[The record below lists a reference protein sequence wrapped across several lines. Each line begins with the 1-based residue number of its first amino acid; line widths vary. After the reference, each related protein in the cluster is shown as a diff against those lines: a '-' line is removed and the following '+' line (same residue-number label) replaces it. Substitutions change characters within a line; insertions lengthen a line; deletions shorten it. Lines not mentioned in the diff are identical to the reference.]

1 MNFFNI
7 QNILTTMKL
16 TLNRSILIIIP
27 IALIILGALW
37 AHNYAVTNQ
46 IPQTSILCNICH

>member
-1 MNFFNI
+1 
-7 QNILTTMKL
+7 MKL
-16 TLNRSILIIIP
+16 PVNRSILIIIP
-27 IALIILGALW
+27 IVLIMLGVIW